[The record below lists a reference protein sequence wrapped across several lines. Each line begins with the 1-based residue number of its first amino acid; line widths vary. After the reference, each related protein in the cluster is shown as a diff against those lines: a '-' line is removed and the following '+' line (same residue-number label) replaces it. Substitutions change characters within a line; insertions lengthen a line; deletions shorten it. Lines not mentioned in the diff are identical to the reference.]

1 MTAVLSVSN
10 LCVAYREELVL
21 DHVSFDLPEG
31 EILGIVGPNG
41 AGKSTLMR
49 SMLGL
54 LPSLVGGAT
63 FFGEQL
69 RHVRKRIGYM
79 PQQSEVD
86 WDFPATVYDVV
97 LMGTYGSLGWLR
109 RPKAAQKEAVWK
121 ALEQV
126 GLVDLANR
134 QIGQLSGGQKQRTFL
149 ARTLVSNPDLILM
162 DEPFSGVDAASE
174 KAIIEVLLSLQAL
187 GKTIVVV
194 HHDLATLSNFCTWVL
209 FINKEVIAVGPL
221 HDVFKRENVEKT
233 YGVMRQLN
241 LASSSEMKVETET
254 QTEQQIK
261 TDTGSEPCSELKSS
275 QKLAM
280 DW

>member
-1 MTAVLSVSN
+1 M
-10 LCVAYREELVL
+10 
-21 DHVSFDLPEG
+21 
-31 EILGIVGPNG
+31 
-41 AGKSTLMR
+41 
-49 SMLGL
+49 
-54 LPSLVGGAT
+54 GGAT

-109 RPKAAQKEAVWK
+109 RPKSAQKEAVWK

-162 DEPFSGVDAASE
+162 DEPFAGVDAASE
-174 KAIIEVLLSLQAL
+174 KAIIEVLLSLKAC

-194 HHDLATLSNFCTWVL
+194 HHDLATLSDLCTWVL
-209 FINKEVIAVGPL
+209 FINKGVIAVGPL
-221 HDVFKRENVEKT
+221 RSVFKRENVEKT

-241 LASSSEMKVETET
+241 LASSSEMKVEAET
-254 QTEQQIK
+254 QTELQVK
-261 TDTGSEPCSELKSS
+261 TDIGSKPYSELKST
-275 QKLAM
+275 QKAAM